1 MTGVGSI
8 TYLYVKNPTDSEN
21 VRNSKVCVNLNIIR
35 NDCIDSQGQGL
46 KDTIGYSTLIQALY
60 VSFTLTIHSSGNKKH
75 IVLQYLCTKMLVL
88 PSWHVV
94 FDAGRVVIVIYVILF
109 SYFLSYPLMS
119 WTSWDCDNVH
129 ALIFCWHQHK

>member
-1 MTGVGSI
+1 MQNHQPEQQDEWIFVCVLNFHISLYFAESVDAQRKRFRYKRLLFVTGVGSI

-46 KDTIGYSTLIQALY
+46 KDTIGYSTIIQALY
-60 VSFTLTIHSSGNKKH
+60 VSFTLTIHSSGNKQH

-88 PSWHVV
+88 PS
-94 FDAGRVVIVIYVILF
+94 
-109 SYFLSYPLMS
+109 
-119 WTSWDCDNVH
+119 
-129 ALIFCWHQHK
+129 